1 MFSSR
6 YRRVGHAGPAA
17 DTFGAKL
24 SANQALC
31 TPGSGNCQHQAKK
44 RKYCA
49 SSRLWFQCTDLNV
62 QKLPLKPSNVPV
74 DFFSPACRWLRTGP
88 KPEPERKA
96 NFPGACNWAFAPLLT
111 LHPAGMFQTILQE
124 SSAATQSG
132 RGRQYLDNLC
142 QRGTPLAEEVLRQQL
157 CRIFLPGA
165 CCKGM
170 AFF

>member
-62 QKLPLKPSNVPV
+62 QKLPLKPFNVPV
-74 DFFSPACRWLRTGP
+74 DFFHRPAVGTEPARSPSPREKTP
-88 KPEPERKA
+88 
-96 NFPGACNWAFAPLLT
+96 FPGGCNSAFAPLLT
-111 LHPAGMFQTILQE
+111 LHPAGMFRTILQE